1 VLISIRII
9 AQKNIPIRTFYFL
22 YIAVFSKLFYYQEV
36 FPGSLFE
43 EYKLHFKV
51 TVLYPI
57 VIFFSKIAVFYIFLR
72 IQHIFIFYLVLGNEC
87 ILKLKKLGLMTSQGY
102 KI

>member
-51 TVLYPI
+51 TVL
-57 VIFFSKIAVFYIFLR
+57 
-72 IQHIFIFYLVLGNEC
+72 
-87 ILKLKKLGLMTSQGY
+87 
-102 KI
+102 